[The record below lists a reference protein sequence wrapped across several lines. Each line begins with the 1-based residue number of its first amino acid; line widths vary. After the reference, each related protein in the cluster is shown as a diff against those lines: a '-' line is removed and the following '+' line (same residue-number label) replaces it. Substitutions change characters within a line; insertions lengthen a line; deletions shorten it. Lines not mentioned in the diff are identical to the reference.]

1 MAKYSVA
8 KKVLI
13 NADPQTVYDRVAD
26 YGTWT
31 TWSPWLCAEPDAEV
45 TVSDDPRSVGS
56 RYAWSGDIVGAG
68 ELEHEVLE
76 PGKSIRDEI
85 RFLRPMKSVSKVGFD
100 FVAKDGGTEVTW
112 SMSGSLPFFLFWM
125 TGSIETFVG
134 MDYTRGLKMLKE
146 WIETGDIKSKTSIVG
161 PQAMG
166 PFSVLGTRAQCEMKN
181 TGPSMEQSFAK
192 TFELLQRAGM
202 ETCGEK
208 ITVYHDF
215 DLKKQTFDYTSG
227 VLFAEAPA
235 SVPEGLNS
243 WSLPSVQAFRVD
255 HVGAYEHLGNAWSA
269 ANQHVRSKKMKQ
281 SKVGTFELYKNDPSE
296 TAPEDLLTEIYLPL
310 K

>member
-112 SMSGSLPFFLFWM
+112 NMAGTLPWFMFWM
-125 TGSIETFVG
+125 KSQMAGYISA
-134 MDYTRGLKMLKE
+134 DYDRGLSMLKVRV
-146 WIETGDIKSKTSIVG
+146 ETGEV
-161 PQAMG
+161 P
-166 PFSVLGTRAQCEMKN
+166 C
-181 TGPSMEQSFAK
+181 FA
-192 TFELLQRAGM
+192 TNPG
-202 ETCGEK
+202 
-208 ITVYHDF
+208 
-215 DLKKQTFDYTSG
+215 
-227 VLFAEAPA
+227 
-235 SVPEGLNS
+235 
-243 WSLPSVQAFRVD
+243 
-255 HVGAYEHLGNAWSA
+255 
-269 ANQHVRSKKMKQ
+269 
-281 SKVGTFELYKNDPSE
+281 
-296 TAPEDLLTEIYLPL
+296 
-310 K
+310 